1 MPVGDQKAKYGMATI
16 RDIKW
21 FMVRHGVLIVA
32 FAACL
37 AGVFFSIQG
46 LVQQRELIEKE
57 SRINIWFLAQAEIEF
72 IRFTESLK
80 DYALTPNSETAGET
94 QDRFEI
100 FWSRL
105 IPLLEGRQTAELRNI
120 EGLVPLV
127 NDMIGELEALEP
139 SIYGLES
146 LSRDELSAISAKLD
160 HLRTPVHDMVRRG
173 LLYES
178 DEVGRA
184 RDLHNILYLKLLG
197 LFALILLGVFTIL
210 VMLCMQIIK
219 TNRAVVAKDQAA
231 TQAIRA
237 RNELELAINSISE
250 GFIIFDQNDRVEL
263 FNQRYVELHPMQADD
278 LVVGVSFQD
287 LLRSAV
293 RNGGVVM
300 PPEEVEDWVASV
312 TEQRR
317 ATPSTTFE
325 SRLSNGVWL
334 HISER
339 WTSDGRLVGVH
350 TDITELKE
358 RERLVSEKTKLL
370 QTTLDNMKH
379 GIAVFDDDMNLILYN
394 NRFLEINEYSKEAVE
409 SSPDYSELIK
419 TAAVRGDLGP
429 GNPDDLVD
437 HLISSIRELL
447 RTGSGSRRWLRNIG
461 KDRIVEAVVSALPTG
476 GFVKT
481 YEDITERTAAEAE
494 RARLTEMYHASQR
507 TQALGTLAGG
517 MAHDFNN
524 IIGGILGNCSLL
536 ISDLPKDSSLQPRLA
551 QIIDSGT
558 RARDLV
564 RQILT
569 YSRNA
574 GSDRKALDLKSTVL
588 DSLGS
593 IESQLPAN
601 ITLKIGPLERCFA
614 EADATQIHQLLVNI
628 CHNAA
633 QAIGEGA
640 TGTIT
645 TSMETCSIDGTE
657 ESAPQL
663 ARGTSLSDGRSAT
676 GHLGDLEPGRYVRI
690 GVTDTGPGIP
700 SEIMPRIFEPFFT
713 TKRIGEGTGL
723 GLAAVQGIVR
733 NHGGAILVESLEG
746 FGTRFDIYLPTVD
759 EQSVTKVAKPAATT
773 LDARGSERLMLIDD
787 DDILLTVSQEILIR
801 LGYTVDAFGDA
812 KEALEAF
819 RKSPSA
825 WDLVITDRKMPNIT
839 GEDVAIAVRKV
850 RSDIPILMLSGF
862 VSPTEQETIVS
873 YGVNAIVGKPV
884 LPDELSVSVKSALS
898 LRSDASDHPELELS
912 KC

>member
-1 MPVGDQKAKYGMATI
+1 MATM
-16 RDIKW
+16 RDFKW
-21 FMVRHGVLIVA
+21 FMTRHGVLIVA

-80 DYALTPNSETAGET
+80 DYALDPNSETAGET

-105 IPLLEGRQTAELRNI
+105 LPLLEGRQTAELRNI
-120 EGLVPLV
+120 DGLVPLV
-127 NDMIGELEALEP
+127 ENMISELEALEP
-139 SIYGLES
+139 TIYGLES
-146 LSRDELSAISAKLD
+146 LPDGALSTISEKLD
-160 HLRTPVHDMVRRG
+160 YLRAPVHDMVRRG

-178 DEVGRA
+178 DEVSRA
-184 RDLHNILYLKLLG
+184 RDLHNSLYIKLLG
-197 LFALILLGVFTIL
+197 LFALILVGVFTIL

-219 TNRAVVAKDQAA
+219 TNRAVQAKDQAA

-237 RNELELAINSISE
+237 RTELELAINSISE

-263 FNQRYVELHPMQADD
+263 FNQRYVDLHPMQADD

-300 PPEEVEDWVASV
+300 PPEEVEDWIADV

-317 ATPSTTFE
+317 ATKSTTFE

-358 RERLVSEKTKLL
+358 RERLVSEKTELL

-379 GIAVFDDDMNLILYN
+379 GIAVFDDDMRLKLYN
-394 NRFLEINEYSKEAVE
+394 HRFLEINEYSQEMVDAN
-409 SSPDYSELIK
+409 SSYGDLIK
-419 TAAVRGDLGP
+419 NAASRGDFGP
-429 GNPDDLVD
+429 GDPNELVD
-437 HLISSIRELL
+437 RMISSIKDLL
-447 RTGSGSRRWLRNIG
+447 DKTAENERWARNIG
-461 KDRIVEAVVSALPTG
+461 DGRVVEVVASALPTG

-517 MAHDFNN
+517 IAHDFNN

-536 ISDLPKDSSLQPRLA
+536 ISDLPKDSALQKRVT
-551 QIIDSGT
+551 QIIESGT

-574 GSDRKALDLKSTVL
+574 GSDRKPLDLKSTVL
-588 DSLGS
+588 DSL
-593 IESQLPAN
+593 EAVKSQIPA
-601 ITLKIGPLERCFA
+601 TVSLEIGALERCFA
-614 EADATQIHQLLVNI
+614 EADATQVHQLLVNI
-628 CHNAA
+628 CQNAA
-633 QAIGEGA
+633 QAIGAGVK
-640 TGTIT
+640 GKIT
-645 TSMETCSIDGTE
+645 VSMETCVIDGTDDPM
-657 ESAPQL
+657 PQL
-663 ARGTSLSDGRSAT
+663 SAGNSVSEGRSAN
-676 GHLGDLEPGRYVRI
+676 GHLEDLEPGRYVRI
-690 GVTDTGPGIP
+690 GITDTGPGIP
-700 SEIMPRIFEPFFT
+700 AEIMPRIFEPFFT
-713 TKRIGEGTGL
+713 TKKIGEGTGL

-733 NHGGAILVESLEG
+733 NHGGAVLVESLER
-746 FGTRFDIYLPTVD
+746 FGTRFDIYLPAV
-759 EQSVTKVAKPAATT
+759 EEPAAAAVEKRSAKGPTS
-773 LDARGSERLMLIDD
+773 RGSERLLLIDD
-787 DDILLTVSQEILIR
+787 DDVLLGVSQEILTR

-812 KEALEAF
+812 NEALEAF
-819 RKSPSA
+819 RGSTDA

-839 GEDVAIAVRKV
+839 GEDVAAAVRAA
-850 RSDIPILMLSGF
+850 RSDIPIVMLSGF
-862 VSPTEQETIVS
+862 VSPDEHATILS
-873 YGVNAIVGKPV
+873 RGVTTVVGKPV
-884 LPDELSVSVKSALS
+884 LPDELLAAVKSALGQENDVS
-898 LRSDASDHPELELS
+898 THPELELS